1 MNIPKLNR
9 IIAKFRE
16 NEGSDIYALGT
27 CSEFAVALRKF
38 LKGGTVAKDGLMHTV
53 LQYDGHYCDIYGCK
67 TYTSGE
73 YIHPATP
80 KEMKHINFY
89 LEDGRPGKRDTVNI
103 VLRGL
108 KRAEKEVR

>member
-38 LKGGTVAKDGLMHTV
+38 LKGGTITKVGLTHTT

-67 TYTSGE
+67 KQTHGVYT
-73 YIHPATP
+73 HPATP
-80 KEMKHINFY
+80 EEMKHINYY
-89 LEDGRPGKRDTVNI
+89 LEDGRPGKRNTVGQI
-103 VLRGL
+103 LRGL
-108 KRAEKEVR
+108 KKAEKEVG